1 MQITEEW
8 EAPAQGVICAYR
20 FVDGAARPLSADFVP
35 VATPDPSWT
44 WIHLRLSDTRA
55 RAKLAQTPGLPAE
68 ALEIF
73 AESDPRVQIAQAQGW
88 VFGALPDL
96 QRDLAGR
103 PEGEGRLIFALGAD
117 RLITGRVYSLRAVD
131 DLRRAVEKGRRL
143 ASPVAALVDQIELYV
158 GLIEDLLD
166 DLGDEL
172 SRIEDYVLTLP
183 QHPNEPRLAAT
194 RREVSRHRRE
204 LQSLRSVLARAQ
216 AGRHGR
222 RIDLMAEAFA
232 DVLGW
237 IEDVDREAAGLQE
250 RGRLLHEEM
259 DTLIN
264 SATNRSMR
272 ALTIIST
279 LLIPPTLI
287 TGAFGMNVPG
297 LPFEHS
303 PVGFAW
309 ASSVCVAVV
318 LGALWLLRRL
328 RVLG

>member
-1 MQITEEW
+1 MRITEEW
-8 EAPAQGVICAYR
+8 EAPAHGVICAYR
-20 FVDGAARPLSADFVP
+20 FVDGAAQPLSADFVP
-35 VATPDPSWT
+35 TAEPAESWT
-44 WIHLRLSDTRA
+44 WTHLRLGDVRA

-68 ALEIF
+68 ALELF
-73 AESDPRVQIAQAQGW
+73 AEADPRVQVAQADGW
-88 VFGALPDL
+88 VVGALPDL

-103 PEGEGRLIFALGAD
+103 PEGEGRLIFALDAG

-131 DLRRAVEKGRRL
+131 DLRRAVEKGQRL
-143 ASPVAALVDQIELYV
+143 QGPVAALVEHVEIYV

-172 SRIEDYVLTLP
+172 SRVEDYVLTKP
-183 QHPNEPRLAAT
+183 QHPNEPRLAGA
-194 RREVSRHRRE
+194 RREISRHRRE
-204 LQSLRSVLARAQ
+204 LQALRSVLARAQ

-222 RIDLMAEAFA
+222 RVDLLADAFA
-232 DVLGW
+232 DALAW

-264 SATNRSMR
+264 SATNRNMG

-303 PVGFAW
+303 PSGFMW
-309 ASSVCVAVV
+309 ASGVCVAVV
-318 LGALWLLRRL
+318 AGALWLLRRL
-328 RVLG
+328 RVVG